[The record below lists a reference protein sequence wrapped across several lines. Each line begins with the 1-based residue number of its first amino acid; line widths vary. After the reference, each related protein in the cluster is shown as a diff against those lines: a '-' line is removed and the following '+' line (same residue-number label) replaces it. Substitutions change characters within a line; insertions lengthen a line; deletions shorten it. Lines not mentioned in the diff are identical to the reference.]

1 MGPVTILSLK
11 DQVAAALRAEIVSG
25 RLADGEELRQ
35 EEIAARLGVSRI
47 PVREALQQLQAE
59 GLVLRLPNRHIRVV
73 GLDTRRLRLHCSALA
88 ALEGELAV
96 QALRSGL
103 ELPADAGGSALH
115 AAFAQ
120 ALDDPTLCQLFL
132 QQRRA
137 LFETALEACPSAPGP
152 APELDRAIVQA
163 LRVGEAPLRQ
173 AVRDYYDTMADY
185 IGKELAL

>member
-1 MGPVTILSLK
+1 MESVTILSLK

-88 ALEGELAV
+88 ALEGELVV

-163 LRVGEAPLRQ
+163 LRGGEAPLRQ

>member
-1 MGPVTILSLK
+1 MGPVTILPLK

-25 RLADGEELRQ
+25 RLADEEELRQ

-152 APELDRAIVQA
+152 APELERAIVQA

>member
-1 MGPVTILSLK
+1 MESVTILSLK

-47 PVREALQQLQAE
+47 PVREALQLLQTE

-73 GLDTRRLRLHCSALA
+73 GIDARRLRLHCAALA

-96 QALRSGL
+96 QAARSGL
-103 ELPADAGGSALH
+103 ELSAVGDDEAFH

-120 ALDDPTLCQLFL
+120 ALDAPTLCQLYL
-132 QQRRA
+132 HQRRA
-137 LFETALEACPSAPGP
+137 LFGTMLELCPSAAALAP
-152 APELDRAIVQA
+152 ALDRAIARA
-163 LRVGEAPLRQ
+163 LLLGEAPLRQ
-173 AVRDYYDTMADY
+173 AIRAYYEAMADY